1 MIIGY
6 NENNNS
12 TYIKKGIPNGSQITL
27 TDQDF
32 IFESN
37 NIAIATIDVNG
48 YYNTLSDINSKHSII

>member
-6 NENNNS
+6 DVDNNK
-12 TYIKKGIPNGSQITL
+12 TYIKKGSPNGSQITL

-37 NIAIATIDVNG
+37 NVAIASIDVNG
-48 YYNTLSDINSKHSII
+48 